1 MKSSLTTLTTSLEK
15 IQGKAYL
22 QSKGISP
29 NSPFQLDLLFPAMC
43 TRSDLRHIP
52 NDYARSSLF
61 TVRNKNIARKS
72 FLHEELF
79 HYNSEIRILYTGIE
93 LRAED
98 DELVWLQILH
108 YGQSVELGTPFDFSV
123 KDLVR
128 DVGWHKNGYY
138 YNKARESISRL
149 KANEVL
155 ALNSKAYGKSGAVS
169 LIKNYISVNDSDG
182 NPTRYKVEIDP
193 SLILLF
199 AGNTFTSH
207 KWTAYL
213 KLSPVARRLADY
225 VESHKYPFP
234 LSIKRFRSMC
244 GSSNVNLGS
253 WRQTVARACFEI
265 EREKICKYAILKDD
279 SISCVV

>member
-1 MKSSLTTLTTSLEK
+1 MNQLSTAIEK
-15 IQGKAYL
+15 LQGKAYL

-29 NSPFQLDLLFPAMC
+29 NLPFQLDLLFPQTC
-43 TRSDLRHIP
+43 KRSDLRHIP
-52 NDYARSSLF
+52 NDYARSSMF

-72 FLHEELF
+72 LLHEELF
-79 HYNSEIRILYTGIE
+79 HYNSEIRILFTGIE

-108 YGQSVELGTPFDFSV
+108 YGQGVELGKPFDFSV
-123 KDLVR
+123 KDLVK

-149 KANEVL
+149 KANEIM

-169 LIKNYISVNDSDG
+169 LIKNYISINDSDG
-182 NPTRYKVEIDP
+182 NPTRYRVEIDP

-207 KWTAYL
+207 RWAGYL

-225 VESHKYPFP
+225 IESHKHPFP
-234 LSIKRFRSMC
+234 LSLTKFRGMC
-244 GSSNVNLGS
+244 GSSNASLCS
-253 WRQTVARACFEI
+253 WRQTVERACAEVQ
-265 EREKICKYAILKDD
+265 REKICKYAILKDD
-279 SISCVV
+279 SIACVM